1 MFEGIVCGVGTTV
14 AFTCRMSKLPKKNL
28 DFIGTVFMHVLASIG
43 PDAGYHS
50 KTSVSAK
57 LTPSETMLQA

>member
-1 MFEGIVCGVGTTV
+1 
-14 AFTCRMSKLPKKNL
+14 MSKLPKKNL